1 MGFWTTLGKI
11 GDKVGDISG
20 DIAGG
25 LGAAGAAIAA
35 TGIGLP
41 LAGLVEA
48 GAGAFGTVALGGKSV
63 GIVGGALGDKG

>member
-1 MGFWTTLGKI
+1 MGFLTTLGKI
-11 GDKVGDISG
+11 VDKVGDISG

-25 LGAAGAAIAA
+25 LGVAGAAIAA

-48 GAGAFGTVALGGKSV
+48 GAVKVLGWWAAPWVIRVSCV
-63 GIVGGALGDKG
+63 VSYRE